1 MRPWVGQLTLATIAR
16 RCAGSGKGNFAP
28 RLQVEPLLADR
39 LGAADVANSSEE
51 VPSWKEVA
59 SQAEEGAE
67 ENVPLSIKE
76 RRLIEAALKP
86 VTVLPQTPEPP
97 RRLKIPVETGRRPYL
112 PNSELEVLR
121 PATSKES
128 GPTGQASSFPTGLI
142 RNLPSP
148 VQRPKDASGAPA
160 RTRQIICG
168 VLFKDFVAVSKQEGH
183 QLRGLQREKAVNF
196 SRQGEIIPLVRHFR
210 RVELSRIA
218 RATTEKSGEGA
229 LSKLRVIVKPGG
241 EQAIVGLFLDDELS
255 WERAREHL
263 HTEAIPERLPEKAE

>member
-1 MRPWVGQLTLATIAR
+1 MHNGWDTRYREKGTFFPRPTSFSSDFQYKVDLLETAALVEVGQLTLATIAR

-128 GPTGQASSFPTGLI
+128 GPTGQASSFPTGYEILFAAADVKPI
-142 RNLPSP
+142 SD
-148 VQRPKDASGAPA
+148 QQKYISKDM
-160 RTRQIICG
+160 
-168 VLFKDFVAVSKQEGH
+168 DDMH
-183 QLRGLQREKAVNF
+183 QLFAD
-196 SRQGEIIPLVRHFR
+196 LVLTLSGTFFVPERIRHF
-210 RVELSRIA
+210 
-218 RATTEKSGEGA
+218 SG
-229 LSKLRVIVKPGG
+229 
-241 EQAIVGLFLDDELS
+241 
-255 WERAREHL
+255 
-263 HTEAIPERLPEKAE
+263 